1 MEEKYCPLL
10 TCAAKEG
17 IRCMRENCAWWR
29 TYYSR
34 RIENSGACAI
44 LSIGCNSGN
53 S

>member
-1 MEEKYCPLL
+1 MQEKICPLL
-10 TCAAKEG
+10 TRSTGETVYC
-17 IRCMRENCAWWR
+17 IREDCAWWR

-53 S
+53 